1 MLNSVGIPSPGVEV
15 FLTDILPRYT
25 AWQPPTIVS
34 IGGLTVG
41 EYFEVADRLAGVPE
55 IDALE
60 VNMSCPNLEAG
71 GLEIGAV
78 PATVEEV
85 LRGVVDRSTVPVIA
99 KLTPNVT
106 SIADIARA
114 AEAGGATAISAINA
128 VMGMEIDL
136 RTRRAEIGATTAGWS
151 GPAIKPL
158 ALRMVWQAA
167 NAVSL
172 PVIGIGGIATA
183 EHALEF
189 ILAGASAVQ
198 IGSASF
204 THPDTLVRVA
214 SDIDKWLEEHEVDL
228 VDLVGTLQVGPA
240 QHELAGSAGY

>member
-1 MLNSVGIPSPGVEV
+1 
-15 FLTDILPRYT
+15 
-25 AWQPPTIVS
+25 
-34 IGGLTVG
+34 
-41 EYFEVADRLAGVPE
+41 
-55 IDALE
+55 
-60 VNMSCPNLEAG
+60 
-71 GLEIGAV
+71 
-78 PATVEEV
+78 
-85 LRGVVDRSTVPVIA
+85 
-99 KLTPNVT
+99 
-106 SIADIARA
+106 
-114 AEAGGATAISAINA
+114 
-128 VMGMEIDL
+128 
-136 RTRRAEIGATTAGWS
+136 
-151 GPAIKPL
+151 
-158 ALRMVWQAA
+158 MVWQAA

-214 SDIDKWLEEHEVDL
+214 ADIDAWLEEHETDL